1 MGQDYYKILGVDKNA
16 NEKEI
21 KSAYRQLSKK
31 WHPDKNQDNDTAHA
45 KFIEIGEAYEVLI
58 DSEKRKIYDQFGADA
73 LKNGGG
79 PNGGPGGGNPFNG
92 GGFHDPFD
100 IFDQMFGGH
109 SGRRQRG
116 QNVKRK
122 GPDLVAEHPIS
133 LKEFYLG
140 AEYDIEIEL
149 NDKCDHCHG
158 SGSEDGKS
166 KKCPNCQGHGVI
178 IQVIQMGMMTQQIQ
192 QACPM
197 CSGSGEIIKNPCT
210 VCHGNKIAQ
219 KKKQFHLHVPK
230 GIKRDFIDKVPD
242 EGECTPD
249 SEPGD
254 LFFKFTETA
263 TNNMGYRRR
272 GNNLYRTE
280 VLTLEESLLGNWQRE
295 IPFFDINKNVTIER
309 PANKITFNGEVEVI
323 KNFGM
328 PIANSKKFGD
338 LFIEYLVLT
347 PQNLKADSRIRD
359 EL

>member
-1 MGQDYYKILGVDKNA
+1 MGQDYYKILGIDKNA
-16 NEKEI
+16 NDKQI

-31 WHPDKNQDNDTAHA
+31 WHPDKNQNNETAHT

-58 DSEKRKIYDQFGADA
+58 DSEKRQIYDKFGADA
-73 LKNGGG
+73 VKNGGA
-79 PNGGPGGGNPFNG
+79 NGGPGGGGNPFN

-100 IFDQMFGGH
+100 IFDQMFGG
-109 SGRRQRG
+109 GGANRRHRG

-122 GPDLVAEHPIS
+122 GPDLVAEHQVT

-140 AEYDIEIEL
+140 AEYDIELEL

-166 KKCPNCQGHGVI
+166 KKCPNCQGNGII

-192 QACPM
+192 QACPV

-210 VCHGNKIAQ
+210 ICHGRKIAQ
-219 KKKQFHLHVPK
+219 KKKQFHIQVPK
-230 GIKRDFIDKVPD
+230 GIKRDSVDKVPD
-242 EGECTPD
+242 KGQCVPD

-254 LFFKFTETA
+254 LYFKFIEKS

-280 VLTLEESLLGNWQRE
+280 VLTLEESLLGDWQRD
-295 IPFFDINKNVTIER
+295 IPFFDISKNVTIQR
-309 PANKITFNGEVEVI
+309 PANKITFNGEIEII

-328 PIANSKKFGD
+328 PIANTKNFGD
-338 LFIEYLVLT
+338 LYIEYLVVT
-347 PQNLKADSRIRD
+347 PENLKPDTRIRD